1 MTNQLRRLSPA
12 GTVKVQKAMEAPGLR
27 RFSLQRLDGESE
39 PVQISSGRCQ
49 IGTHHLNDLVVDH
62 PSVSRFHCE
71 VGMDANG
78 AWLKDV
84 GSSNGT
90 EVDGVGAREVILRD
104 GSLIKLADSVTVSF
118 RLLAEKSDLPLSR
131 SDEFGTLI
139 GGSPVMRACFAQLE
153 RAAETSRPLL
163 IEGETGT
170 GKTAAAEQ
178 IHALSARKLQPFI
191 TVDCASL
198 SDVALEEA
206 LFGIDGQRLS
216 AFEEA
221 GWGTLFLDEVG
232 ELSLRL
238 QGRLMPVLEKGE
250 LRRTNST
257 AVVAVRARLIASTRK
272 DLRQLV
278 NQSKFR
284 TELFFRLAVARVNMP
299 PLRQRLEDIPD
310 LVEDFLTT
318 MAPTPEEAV
327 LVRSDDFLRRLQL
340 GSWPGNVRELFN
352 HVERC
357 MLMQAP
363 LTPHETVREG
373 LPPRVDAKR
382 SYAEGRRVALEQFE
396 REYVEAL
403 LKAHSGKISEAARAA
418 GMDRAYLHRLVR
430 RHGLKS
436 KA

>member
-1 MTNQLRRLSPA
+1 MTNSIRRLQPG
-12 GTVKVQKAMEAPGLR
+12 GTVKVQKAMDVSGLR
-27 RFSLQRLDGESE
+27 RFSLQRLDGESAA
-39 PVQISSGRCQ
+39 VQISSGRCQ
-49 IGTHHLNDLVVDH
+49 IGSHNLNDLVIDH

-71 VGMDANG
+71 VGIDANG

-90 EVDGVGAREVILRD
+90 EVDGVGAREVLLRD
-104 GSLIKLADSVTVSF
+104 GSLIKLAESVTLSF
-118 RLLAEKSDLPLSR
+118 QLLAEKSDLPLSR
-131 SDEFGTLI
+131 KDEFGVLI

-170 GKTAAAEQ
+170 GKSVAAEQ
-178 IHALSARKLQPFI
+178 IHANSARKLQPFI
-191 TVDCASL
+191 TIDCASL
-198 SDVALEEA
+198 SAEALEEA
-206 LFGIDGQRLS
+206 LFGIDNQRLS

-221 GWGTLFLDEVG
+221 GFGTLFLEEVG
-232 ELSLRL
+232 ELSPKL

-257 AVVAVRARLIASTRK
+257 ATVAVRARLIASTRK

-278 NQSKFR
+278 NHNKFR
-284 TELFFRLAVARVNMP
+284 TELYFRLAVVRTVMP

-310 LVEDFLTT
+310 LVEVFLRQAGATE
-318 MAPTPEEAV
+318 EEAKV
-327 LVRSDDFLRRLQL
+327 LRSDEFLRRLQL

-357 MLMQAP
+357 MLMQSP
-363 LTPHETVREG
+363 LTPHEMVREG

-403 LKAHSGKISEAARAA
+403 LKAHTGKISEAARAA

-436 KA
+436 KG

>member
-1 MTNQLRRLSPA
+1 MTNSTRRLQPG
-12 GTVKVQKAMEAPGLR
+12 GTVKVQKAMDVSGPR
-27 RFSLQRLDGESE
+27 RFSLQRLDGESA
-39 PVQISSGRCQ
+39 PVHLSTGRCQ
-49 IGTHHLNDLVVDH
+49 IGSHNLNDLVIDH

-78 AWLKDV
+78 PWLKDL

-90 EVDGVGAREVILRD
+90 EVDGVGAREVLLRD
-104 GSLIKLADSVTVSF
+104 GSLIKLAEAVTLSF

-131 SDEFGTLI
+131 KDEFGVLI

-170 GKTAAAEQ
+170 GKTTAAEQ
-178 IHALSARKLQPFI
+178 IHANSARKLQPFI
-191 TVDCASL
+191 TVDCSSL
-198 SDVALEEA
+198 SAEALEET
-206 LFGIDGQRLS
+206 LFGVDGQRLS

-221 GWGTLFLDEVG
+221 GWGTLFLEEVG
-232 ELSLRL
+232 ELSPRL

-257 AVVAVRARLIASTRK
+257 ATVAVRARLIASTRK

-278 NQSKFR
+278 NQNKFR
-284 TELFFRLAVARVNMP
+284 TELFFRLAVVRVMMP

-310 LVEDFLTT
+310 LVEVFLGQ
-318 MAPTPEEAV
+318 AGANEEEATT
-327 LVRSDDFLRRLQL
+327 LRSDEFLRRLQL
-340 GSWPGNVRELFN
+340 GSWPGNVRELYN

-363 LTPHETVREG
+363 LTPQETVREG

-382 SYAEGRRVALEQFE
+382 SYAEGRRVALELFE

-430 RHGLKS
+430 RHGLKTR
-436 KA
+436 A

>member
-1 MTNQLRRLSPA
+1 MTKSVRRLQVG
-12 GTVKVQKAMEAPGLR
+12 GTVKVQKAMEVPGLR

-39 PVQISSGRCQ
+39 PVFISTGRCQ
-49 IGTHHLNDLVVDH
+49 IGSHNLNDLVIDH
-62 PSVSRFHCE
+62 PSISRFHCE

-104 GSLIKLADSVTVSF
+104 GSLIKLADAVTVSF
-118 RLLAEKSDLPLSR
+118 RLLAEKNDLPLSR
-131 SDEFGTLI
+131 SDEFGELI
-139 GGSPVMRACFAQLE
+139 GGSAVMRACFAQLE

-178 IHALSARKLQPFI
+178 IHANSARKIQPFI
-191 TVDCASL
+191 TLDCSSL
-198 SDVALEEA
+198 SEEALEEA
-206 LFGIDGQRLS
+206 LFGIHNQRLS

-221 GWGTLFLDEVG
+221 GWGTLFLEEVG

-250 LRRTNST
+250 LRRTHST
-257 AVVAVRARLIASTRK
+257 AVVAVRSRLVASTRK

-278 NQSKFR
+278 NHNTFR
-284 TELFFRLAVARVNMP
+284 TELFFRLAVVRVLMP
-299 PLRQRLEDIPD
+299 PLRQHLEDIPD
-310 LVEDFLTT
+310 LVEVFLKHSG
-318 MAPTPEEAV
+318 ANDAEAQT
-327 LVRSDDFLRRLQL
+327 LRSDEFMRRLQL

-357 MLMQAP
+357 MLMQTP
-363 LTPHETVREG
+363 LTPQETMREG
-373 LPPRVDAKR
+373 LPLRVDAKR
-382 SYAEGRRVALEQFE
+382 SYAEGRRIALEQFE

-403 LKAHSGKISEAARAA
+403 LKAHGGKISEAARAA

-430 RHGLKS
+430 RHWLKG
-436 KA
+436 

>member
-1 MTNQLRRLSPA
+1 MTNSVRRLQPG
-12 GTVKVQKAMEAPGLR
+12 GTVKVQKAMDVSGLR

-49 IGTHHLNDLVVDH
+49 IGSHNLNDLVIDH

-90 EVDGVGAREVILRD
+90 EVDGVGAREVLLRD
-104 GSLIKLADSVTVSF
+104 GSLIKLAESVTISF

-131 SDEFGTLI
+131 KDEFGVLL

-170 GKTAAAEQ
+170 GKTVAAEQ
-178 IHALSARKLQPFI
+178 IHANSARKLQPFI
-191 TVDCASL
+191 TIDCSSL
-198 SDVALEEA
+198 SAEALEEA
-206 LFGIDGQRLS
+206 LFGIDNQRLS

-221 GWGTLFLDEVG
+221 GWGTLFLEEVG
-232 ELSLRL
+232 ELSPRL

-250 LRRTNST
+250 LRRTNSS

-278 NQSKFR
+278 NHNKFR
-284 TELFFRLAVARVNMP
+284 TELYFRLAVVRVMMP

-310 LVEDFLTT
+310 LVDAFLQQTST
-318 MAPTPEEAV
+318 NEEEAKA
-327 LVRSDDFLRRLQL
+327 LRSDEFLRRLQL
-340 GSWPGNVRELFN
+340 GSWPGNVRELYN

-357 MLMQAP
+357 MLMQTP
-363 LTPHETVREG
+363 LTPTEMVREG
-373 LPPRVDAKR
+373 LPPRVDANR
-382 SYAEGRRVALEQFE
+382 SYAEGRRIALEQFE

-403 LKAHSGKISEAARAA
+403 LKAHTGKISEAARAA

-430 RHGLKS
+430 RHGLKG
-436 KA
+436 

>member
-1 MTNQLRRLSPA
+1 MTNSTRRLQPG
-12 GTVKVQKAMEAPGLR
+12 GTVKVQKAIEAPGLR
-27 RFSLQRLDGESE
+27 RFSLQRLDGESA
-39 PVQISSGRCQ
+39 PVHISTGRAQ
-49 IGTHHLNDLVVDH
+49 IGSHNLNDVVIDL

-78 AWLKDV
+78 AWLKDL

-90 EVDGVGAREVILRD
+90 EVDGVGAREVLLRD
-104 GSLIKLADSVTVSF
+104 GSLIKLAESVTLSF
-118 RLLAEKSDLPLSR
+118 QVLAEKSDLPLSR
-131 SDEFGTLI
+131 KDEFGVLI
-139 GGSPVMRACFAQLE
+139 GGSAVMRACFAQLE

-170 GKTAAAEQ
+170 GKTTAAEQ
-178 IHALSARKLQPFI
+178 IHANSARKLQPFI

-198 SDVALEEA
+198 SDAALEET
-206 LFGIDGQRLS
+206 LFGVDNQRLS

-221 GWGTLFLDEVG
+221 GFGTLFLEEVG

-250 LRRTNST
+250 LRRSNST

-278 NQSKFR
+278 NHNAFR
-284 TELFFRLAVARVNMP
+284 TELFFRLAVVRVMMP
-299 PLRQRLEDIPD
+299 PLRQRLEDVPD
-310 LVEDFLTT
+310 LVDAFLKQSGGS
-318 MAPTPEEAV
+318 AEEAKS
-327 LVRSDDFLRRLQL
+327 LRSDEFLRRLQL

-357 MLMQAP
+357 MLMQSP
-363 LTPHETVREG
+363 LTPQETVREG

-396 REYVEAL
+396 HEYVEAL
-403 LKAHSGKISEAARAA
+403 LKAHGGKISEAARAA

-430 RHGLKS
+430 RHGLKG
-436 KA
+436 